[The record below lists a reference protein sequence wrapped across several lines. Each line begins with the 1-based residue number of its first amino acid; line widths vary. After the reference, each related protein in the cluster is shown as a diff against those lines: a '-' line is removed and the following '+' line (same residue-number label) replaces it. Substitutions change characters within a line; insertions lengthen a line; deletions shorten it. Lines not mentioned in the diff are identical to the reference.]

1 MNIEPDHVLI
11 FAIYTDMHELKACKQ
26 KTDTHKKP
34 MLKERAT
41 MVAVYLAAKFYFGK
55 QFDCHKMLINII
67 IIVIMMRMD
76 DDGDDNAH
84 TTGWCWLIL

>member
-1 MNIEPDHVLI
+1 
-11 FAIYTDMHELKACKQ
+11 
-26 KTDTHKKP
+26 
-34 MLKERAT
+34 